1 MSNDLREFKQ
11 KLLALADHDQLALLE
26 HYYSLQHSVLLLK
39 GHEKAY
45 RW

>member
-11 KLLALADHDQLALLE
+11 KLLTLSVEDQLALLE
-26 HYYSLQHSVLLLK
+26 HFYSLQNTILLLK